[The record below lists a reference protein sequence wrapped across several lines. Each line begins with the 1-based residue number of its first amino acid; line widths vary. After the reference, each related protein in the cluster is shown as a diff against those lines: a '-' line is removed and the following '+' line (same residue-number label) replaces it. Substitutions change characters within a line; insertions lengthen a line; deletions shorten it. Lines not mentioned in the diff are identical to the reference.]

1 MLLWLSARVRDAGD
15 GRTIGTS
22 GGDAQGKMIKR
33 YEDFEVI
40 VTQKNGHLYADLGVV
55 PSGRRL
61 AQPVPITIPVYYTA
75 WTEARQ
81 GRLSGA
87 ELAELGSD
95 LFYALISSE
104 IASEWNVCLSR
115 TRRRPATGLRLRF
128 TVRTDALADVPL
140 ELLCAH
146 TAPVHEFLALDA
158 VTPVVRSPRCG
169 AAIRERLITP
179 PLKMLVVIA
188 SSGDQALVDPVA
200 EKTRLETAFADL
212 VESGMLIIDYLGL
225 PDGASAEYDTLCR
238 NLVRTEYPYDVV
250 HFIEA
255 GDRDEGDPAKTEPLA
270 RLPFLQTERSHGE
283 RSDDL
288 VSILAYTGVRVVFLQ
303 GYENPEQE
311 CTFDHALQD
320 MAKEL
325 IARGL
330 PAVVTLTYPMD
341 LADDVAARFY
351 RRFYD
356 SWMAESGVPVEF
368 AVAEARESMYGEFG
382 NRLPS
387 WWMPQLFIC
396 QESARALRIE
406 LARQPLGI
414 YLKRGRVLLAGGR
427 VDEAVEELQR
437 AYEMAPDEIRL
448 ALARAHVAQA
458 QAREESGDEDGALA
472 ACEQALEIYSDEQT
486 AREMKVSIW
495 ARRGDSAL
503 VRGDLDDALAAYQ
516 QAGDRLRIEQV
527 RAIKREEQASSSP
540 GPEQSVSDVGAETVA
555 IEPSDIAEI
564 ERHLKEGE
572 EHINAS
578 DWRAASIDFE
588 QGLRYYRSLEISEDP
603 GGELAK
609 LHSKLE
615 MGILYAQG
623 MSHVSQR
630 EWRPGIEA
638 FATLQQMD
646 ASYLG
651 VDLAERLE
659 QARQA
664 ERRERAFNNLLTL
677 VQQESWTDVLRLA
690 ATWDA
695 SYEGPGG
702 ESVGEILRHTLYA
715 WGRDLEA
722 RDPGRAYYLLY
733 DVYRETPG
741 YEDVADLCA
750 AIAFRNGTRRDIPI
764 NWEQKVDWLEKAVEI
779 DPDHRTGRTRR
790 LLDNARHQ
798 WARELLVGNGTAAI
812 RLLEGIGPDY
822 DQWVEV
828 SQTLADKYY
837 ELLQEGKY
845 VRTKRSNLNA
855 EAEARSRLAIER
867 WEQED
872 WQGTVE
878 QLEKIPQ
885 EIGGFPSMSALAQ
898 VYVAMGRREWD
909 AGRRQE
915 ALDWW
920 KKALVISPG
929 LGGDLRWRIREAEA
943 RLWISA
949 NRGLAGVIGAAC
961 VVLVVMIAILRARAT
976 TAVALPTPTPTPG
989 LSATLTETPSV
1000 PVVLD
1005 SSPTATVTPGPE
1017 LTATPT
1023 AQPETPTPTATAT
1036 PPPTPSPSPSPSP
1049 SPTAT
1054 PSPTLTPT
1062 SRPVAVSP
1070 RQVRPERGMEVR
1082 GRDPVTFEWDGSL
1095 GSGQAFRVILRH
1107 VPTGEIS
1114 ESAALTTPTWTV
1126 TLVPEKYGEY
1136 RWQVVVL
1143 EDGAVV
1149 ASSTEEW
1156 HFWYNPLGS
1165 SGGPGEGPPPTQP
1178 PP

>member
-1 MLLWLSARVRDAGD
+1 
-15 GRTIGTS
+15 
-22 GGDAQGKMIKR
+22 MIKR

-61 AQPVPITIPVYYTA
+61 AQPVPITMPDNYAA

-87 ELAELGSD
+87 ELAELGSE
-95 LFYALISSE
+95 LFYALISAE

-115 TRRRPATGLRLRF
+115 TRRRPATGLRLRL
-128 TVRTDALADVPL
+128 TIQTDALADVPL

-179 PLKMLVVIA
+179 PLKLLVVIA
-188 SSGDQALVDPVA
+188 SSGDREAVDPLA

-212 VESGMLIIDYLGL
+212 AESGMLIIDYLDL
-225 PDGASAEYDTLCR
+225 SDSASADYGTLCH

-250 HFIEA
+250 HFIGTDGSA
-255 GDRDEGDPAKTEPLA
+255 EGDTPGAEASPCF
-270 RLPFLQTERSHGE
+270 PFLRPERGHNG
-283 RSDDL
+283 RNDDL

-303 GYENPEQE
+303 GYENQE
-311 CTFDHALQD
+311 WERASDHTLRD

-330 PAVVTLTYPMD
+330 PAVVTATYPVD

-351 RRFYD
+351 RRFYG
-356 SWMAESGVPVEF
+356 SWMAESGVPVEY
-368 AVAEARESMYGEFG
+368 AVAEARESMYGDFG

-406 LARQPLGI
+406 LARQPLGV
-414 YLKRGRVLLAGGR
+414 YLKRGRVLLVGGR

-437 AYEMAPDEIRL
+437 AYEMAPDEIGL
-448 ALARAHVAQA
+448 VLARAHVAQA
-458 QAREESGDEDGALA
+458 QAREERGDEDGALA

-503 VRGDLDDALAAYQ
+503 VRGDLDGALAAYQ

-527 RAIKREEQASSSP
+527 RAAKREGSASSSP
-540 GPEQSVSDVGAETVA
+540 DPGRSVSDVDVETA
-555 IEPSDIAEI
+555 ATEPSDIAEI
-564 ERHLKEGE
+564 ERYLREGE

-578 DWRAASIDFE
+578 DWRAASVDFE
-588 QGLRYYRSLEISEDP
+588 QGLRYCRSYETSEDP
-603 GGELAK
+603 PGELGE
-609 LHSKLE
+609 LRSRLE

-630 EWRPGIEA
+630 EWRPAIEA
-638 FATLQQMD
+638 FATLHQKD
-646 ASYLG
+646 AVYRG

-659 QARQA
+659 QARQD

-690 ATWDA
+690 AKWDT

-715 WGRDLEA
+715 WGKDLEV

-733 DVYRETPG
+733 DVYRENPG

-764 NWEQKVDWLEKAVEI
+764 SWEQKVDWLEKAVEI
-779 DPDHRTGRTRR
+779 DPDHRTGRTKR

-812 RLLEGIGPDY
+812 SLLERISPDY

-855 EAEARSRLAIER
+855 EAEARSRVAIER
-867 WEQED
+867 WEQAD

-878 QLEKIPQ
+878 QLEEIPL
-885 EIGGFPSMSALAQ
+885 ETRGFPSMSALAQ
-898 VYVAMGRREWD
+898 IYVAMGHRERG
-909 AGRRQE
+909 AGRWQE
-915 ALDWW
+915 ALNWW
-920 KKALVISPG
+920 KKALLISPG
-929 LGGDLRWRIREAEA
+929 LGGDLRWRTREAEA
-943 RLWISA
+943 RLWINA
-949 NRGLAGVIGAAC
+949 NRLLAGVAGVAC
-961 VVLVVMIAILRARAT
+961 VVLVVVIAILRARAT
-976 TAVALPTPTPTPG
+976 TAVALPTPTPTPN
-989 LSATLTETPSV
+989 LRATLTETPSV

-1005 SSPTATVTPGPE
+1005 LSPTATVTPESE
-1017 LTATPT
+1017 LTVTPI
-1023 AQPETPTPTATAT
+1023 AQPDTPTPTATAT
-1036 PPPTPSPSPSPSP
+1036 PSPTPSPSPSPSP

-1054 PSPTLTPT
+1054 PRPTFTPT
-1062 SRPVAVSP
+1062 SQPVAASP
-1070 RQVRPERGMEVR
+1070 RQLQPALGMEVK
-1082 GRDPVTFEWDGSL
+1082 GRDPVTFEWEGSL
-1095 GSGQAFRVILRH
+1095 GSGRAFRVILRH
-1107 VPTGEIS
+1107 VSTGEIS
-1114 ESAALTTPTWTV
+1114 ESAALTTRTWTV
-1126 TLVPEKYGEY
+1126 VLAPEKYGEY

-1149 ASSTEEW
+1149 ARSTEEW

-1165 SGGPGEGPPPTQP
+1165 SGGPGEGPSPTQP